1 MKAIILARVS
11 TEEQKEAGN
20 SLPAQI
26 ERLENYCK
34 RKGFDV
40 VKNLSFDESAYKSQR
55 SDFEKIITDI
65 KTYKEKVVVCFDK
78 VDRFSRNVFDK
89 SVSVLYE
96 MAMADRIELHF
107 ASDNLIINSKISA
120 TEKFHF
126 GINLNLAK
134 YYSDAISDN
143 VKRAYEQKLRNGEWI
158 NKAPLG
164 YKSITLEN
172 GTKSVIIDPDKHFFI
187 KELFELYASGK
198 YSMKTLAKEMKEK
211 GLTNNRTNTPI
222 STSQVEQIL
231 KNPFYYGVM
240 KTNGKLYPHKYEPII
255 PLNLYNKAH
264 EVINSYN
271 KQNFKRTGK
280 PYIFRGLVKC
290 QECGCSISPEIKKGK
305 YIYYHCT
312 NYHGNCGNVVWIKE
326 EALLKQ
332 IEPTLKGLK
341 LTAKAINELKRE
353 LRATH
358 EMEKIHYEQNT
369 NAIKKKIESIEN
381 KLKIMYEDRLDG
393 RLTPEDYDEKVKECK
408 IQKKDLL
415 EEYGEHV
422 EADENFCINAN
433 KILSLAS
440 RAWEIFESSEAQEKT
455 QLLKFTL
462 QNFSL
467 TGKNLS
473 FEAKIPF
480 SGILEYANSGSMLRD
495 QDSNLEP
502 IDYTYPNVSIRGGLY
517 HLL

>member
-26 ERLENYCK
+26 ERLETYCK
-34 RKGFDV
+34 RKGFEV
-40 VKNLSFDESAYKSQR
+40 VENFSFDESAYKSQR
-55 SDFEKIITDI
+55 NDFEKIIATI
-65 KTYKEKVVVCFDK
+65 KSYKEKVVVCFDK

-96 MAMADRIELHF
+96 LAMDDKIELHF
-107 ASDNLIINSKISA
+107 ASDNLVINSKISA

-158 NKAPLG
+158 GKAPIG
-164 YKSITLEN
+164 YKNIVLPN
-172 GTKSVIIDPDKHFFI
+172 GSKAIVLNEEKDFLIR
-187 KELFELYASGK
+187 EVFELYASGK
-198 YSMKTLAKEMKEK
+198 YSMKTLAKQMKEK
-211 GLTNNRTNTPI
+211 GLLNDRSDTPI

-240 KTNGKLYPHKYEPII
+240 RLKDRLYPHKYP
-255 PLNLYNKAH
+255 PLISLHLYNQVH

-271 KQNFKRTGK
+271 RQNFKRTNK

-290 QECGCSISPEIKKGK
+290 NECGCSISPEIKKGK
-305 YIYYHCT
+305 YVYYHCT
-312 NYHGNCGNVVWIKE
+312 NYHGNCSNVVWIKE
-326 EALLKQ
+326 EDLLKQ
-332 IEPTLKGLK
+332 VKPTLKALK
-341 LTAKAINELKRE
+341 LTAEAVEELKVE

-358 EMEKIHYEQNT
+358 EAEKAYYEKNLSI
-369 NAIKKKIESIEN
+369 IKKKLEAID
-381 KLKIMYEDRLDG
+381 KRLKVMYEDRLDG
-393 RLTPEDYDEKVKECK
+393 RLTTDEYDERVKEYK
-408 IQKKDLL
+408 TEQTDLL
-415 EEYGEHV
+415 IQYEDHSK
-422 EADENFCINAN
+422 ADGSFYINAS
-433 KILSLAS
+433 KILDLAS
-440 RAWEIFESSEAQEKT
+440 RAWELFESSEAEEKT
-455 QLLKFTL
+455 QLLKSVL

-467 TGKNLS
+467 QGKILS

-480 SGILEYANSGSMLRD
+480 SGILDYAQTGSMLRR
-495 QDSNLEP
+495 QDSNLRP
-502 IDYTYPNVSIRGGLY
+502 ID
-517 HLL
+517 